1 MVGTAAIAPADSSM
15 KTKLDLNTW
24 PRKEHFDFFTKF
36 EEPFFGLVANID
48 CTKGYLKAEAQ
59 GTSFFLYYL
68 HKTLAA
74 VNSIE
79 AFRYR
84 ISGKNVFVYDRI
96 DVSATLTREDN
107 TFGFSLME
115 YNEDPDIFIEGAK
128 QEIERVRNTP
138 GLFTREFDH
147 DNIIHFSA
155 IPWVDFTSL
164 SHARSFTFPDSC
176 PKISVGKMTE
186 NDGIRTMPVSVHVHH
201 GLMDGY
207 HVGLFFEALQREM
220 DQ

>member
-1 MVGTAAIAPADSSM
+1 MR
-15 KTKLDLNTW
+15 TKLNLSTW
-24 PRKEHFDFFTKF
+24 PRKEHFGFFSKF

-48 CTKGYLKAEAQ
+48 CTKGYASAKAKYVP
-59 GTSFFLYYL
+59 FFIYYL
-68 HKTLAA
+68 HRVMAA
-74 VNSIE
+74 VNSVE
-79 AFRYR
+79 EFRYR
-84 ISGKNVFVYDRI
+84 ISGNEVFVYDRV
-96 DVSATLTREDN
+96 DASATLTREDN

-115 YNEDPDIFIEGAK
+115 FNPDIDVFSANAK
-128 QEIERVRNTP
+128 AEIERVRNTP
-138 GLFTREFDH
+138 GLFTREFDN

-186 NDGIRTMPVSVHVHH
+186 KDGRRSMPVSVHVHH

-207 HVGLFFEALQREM
+207 HVGLFFDALQREM
-220 DQ
+220 DN